1 MMYLD
6 DLGGTKFKRVCTDY
20 LNLALLTK
28 SAILGEILVTFAYI
42 SDENNYLG

>member
-1 MMYLD
+1 MRLND
-6 DLGGTKFKRVCTDY
+6 PGGTKFKCVCADY

-28 SAILGEILVTFAYI
+28 SAILGEIQVTFAYI